1 MRDLRGGGG
10 GEGLPGKVRALNWPD
25 LWGKKQKGVFQRPSM
40 HRPGAQRSA
49 RRETKV
55 SCLCCGINY
64 AVNQQM
70 SAAPCRLKPPSGKGD
85 VIRLMYGLGLGV
97 L

>member
-1 MRDLRGGGG
+1 MRDLIVGGWGWG
-10 GEGLPGKVRALNWPD
+10 RTPRKREGFGLARFMGQKAERCISEAL
-25 LWGKKQKGVFQRPSM
+25 
-40 HRPGAQRSA
+40 GAPA
-49 RRETKV
+49 RRERETEA
-55 SCLCCGINY
+55 SCLRCGINY